1 MKKRGQATF
10 LRNARRRGHAS
21 PLQLRKKVA
30 CPLFFITAALM
41 AAAACENPPVVPTA
55 DVRQNEQSGR
65 IEGDV
70 VVTGAARGNAVI
82 FLYDAAKP
90 PPPTGTGRPLTFT
103 TVSADRLFGGAE
115 GNGPFTAPF
124 AFSLVKPG
132 SYLVRGLIDTNADFI
147 PWYGVTAD
155 TNAGDVGGAAVDPIT
170 RATQVIDLER
180 VRLDVAVSFSDAARV
195 PVDRPVF
202 QVVTQSPALELRPT
216 TPELVIDLAPQPID
230 VGPVHQPQPV
240 FLAQLIDDD
249 RDGVPDDKN
258 RDGAPDMWPRVI
270 LRKVTDENPLVDDDG
285 DYDHVNGMVRL
296 DPDGVPDVVVLAA
309 AIDPTE
315 LLPALI
321 DPLTMRPRLTPVPVT
336 KLKVRVRP
344 RAFDASNPA
353 QPVPLLNLPSGKY
366 AIVLIA
372 PTGQT
377 WRIPNELAPGLA
389 PRFGLPEVATQGLL
403 IQVP

>member
-1 MKKRGQATF
+1 MSPFF
-10 LRNARRRGHAS
+10 L
-21 PLQLRKKVA
+21 
-30 CPLFFITAALM
+30 CPLLLL
-41 AAAACENPPVVPTA
+41 ACETPPVFPTA
-55 DVRQNEQSGR
+55 DVRQNDTAGR
-65 IEGDV
+65 IEGDL
-70 VVTGAARGNAVI
+70 VVTGAARGNAVV

-103 TVSADRLFGGAE
+103 TVSAEQLFGGSE

-155 TNAGDVGGAAVDPIT
+155 SNTGDVGGAAIDPVT
-170 RATQVIDLER
+170 RTTRVID
-180 VRLDVAVSFSDAARV
+180 VASTVLDVSVSFADAARV
-195 PVDRPVF
+195 PVDRPAF
-202 QVVTQSPALELRPT
+202 RVVTQSPSLELRPT
-216 TPELVIDLAPQPID
+216 MPELVIDLVPEPID
-230 VGPVHQPQPV
+230 EGPIHQPRPV
-240 FLAQLIDDD
+240 FLAQLIDEDL
-249 RDGVPDDKN
+249 DGVPDDRN

-270 LRKVTDENPLVDDDG
+270 LRKVNDENPLLDDSG
-285 DYDHVNGMVRL
+285 DYDHVSGTTRL
-296 DPDGVPDVVVLAA
+296 DPDGVPDVVVLAG

-321 DPLTMRPRLTPVPVT
+321 DPTTMRPRPAPVPVT
-336 KLKVRVRP
+336 KLKIRVRP
-344 RAFDASNPA
+344 RAFDVANPN
-353 QPVPLLNLPSGKY
+353 QPVQLLNLPTGRY

-377 WRIPNELAPGLA
+377 WRVPNELAPGLA
-389 PRFGLPEVATQGLL
+389 SRLGLPEVASQGLV